1 MHIQLPP
8 LAVGHFAKVE
18 EDQVE
23 TGGETGNEV
32 SDPMEERISRIEKIL
47 HRSHYE
53 EWYIIN
59 SIHFMIPE
67 YQVTRLPLS
76 LWEEAWFHTTPDSL
90 FQRSAYMN
98 FSWIRQVKEQRHHQ
112 DELLD

>member
-53 EWYIIN
+53 E
-59 SIHFMIPE
+59 
-67 YQVTRLPLS
+67 
-76 LWEEAWFHTTPDSL
+76 
-90 FQRSAYMN
+90 
-98 FSWIRQVKEQRHHQ
+98 
-112 DELLD
+112 